1 MAQPINRYKA
11 DLRDCHFVLFEQLG
25 LGDLLGKE
33 PYQDWGEEEVKL
45 TIAEV
50 YRFATEVLGPLNTV
64 GDDGCTLEDGQV
76 KTPAGFKEAWQKLYE
91 AGFKSLLVDPEFGGQ
106 GGPRGLSAIANEI
119 TSGANT
125 AFDMYPGLTIGAAEL
140 IESFGTPD
148 QRERYCHNMYGG
160 VWSGTMCLTESEAG
174 SDVGAAK
181 TFAKKNAD
189 GTYNI
194 TGTKVFISGGDQ
206 DITENIVHM
215 VLARTENALPGTKGL
230 SLFIVPKYRVNADG
244 SAGERNDVK
253 VAGIEH
259 KMGINGSSTAQL
271 VFGDDDAC
279 VGELCGT
286 EEMRGMRQM
295 FQMMNYARIGVAL
308 QGLGIAA
315 TAYLNALEYARDRKQ
330 GPNVKAFRD
339 PDAPRVAIIEHP
351 DVRRMLLDMKARVE
365 GIRAMI
371 AKCAVHMDR
380 KYALEGKDD
389 EAAAREMGQVE
400 LLTPL
405 CKAYASDQ
413 AFRICETAIQVHG
426 GVGYTRDFP
435 VEQYCRDAKIF
446 SIYEGT
452 NHIQALD
459 LVARKLPAAGS
470 AHMQAFLGDIA
481 AFVERNKS
489 DAVLGPSVALLSKAH
504 EAVAGSAM
512 QFLGWFQG
520 GEMERVPLAA
530 NRFLKMMSELTVG
543 WLLLDQAAISL
554 AKLDKLDAS
563 DPDRAFYEGKRHAAV
578 YFAHNVLPDV
588 PAAAQM
594 LASGDKSALDIP
606 DAAFATV

>member
-11 DLRDCHFVLFEQLG
+11 SLRDIDFVLFEQLG
-25 LGDLLGKE
+25 LGELLGKE
-33 PYQDWGEEEVKL
+33 PYADWGEEEVRL
-45 TIAEV
+45 TLAEV
-50 YRFATEVLGPLNTV
+50 YRFATEVLGPLNTT
-64 GDDGCTLEDGQV
+64 GDDGCVLEGGQV
-76 KTPAGFKEAWQKLYE
+76 KTPAGFKEAWGQLYE

-106 GGPRGLSAIANEI
+106 GAPRALSAMANEL
-119 TSGANT
+119 TSGANV

-140 IESFGTPD
+140 IESFGTPA
-148 QRERYCHNMYGG
+148 QRERYCHAMYGG
-160 VWSGTMCLTESEAG
+160 RWSGTMCLTEPEAG

-181 TFAKKNAD
+181 TTARKNAD
-189 GTYNI
+189 GTY
-194 TGTKVFISGGDQ
+194 TLKGTKVFISGGDQ

-215 VLARTENALPGTKGL
+215 VLARTEGAPPGTKGL
-230 SLFIVPKYRVNADG
+230 SLFIVPKYRVNPDG
-244 SAGERNDVK
+244 SAGAPNDVK

-259 KMGINGSSTAQL
+259 KMGINGSATAQL

-295 FQMMNYARIGVAL
+295 FQMMNYARIGVAI

-315 TAYLNALEYARDRKQ
+315 TAYLNALEYARERKQ
-330 GPNVKAFRD
+330 GASMKAFRD
-339 PDAPRVAIIEHP
+339 PDAARVAIIEHP

-371 AKCAVHMDR
+371 AKCSVHMDR
-380 KYALEGKDD
+380 KVALDGKDD
-389 EAAAREMGQVE
+389 AAAARELGQVE

-413 AFRICETAIQVHG
+413 AFRVCETAIQVHG

-459 LVARKLPAAGS
+459 LVARKLPAAGG
-470 AHMQAFLGDIA
+470 AHMQAFLGEVA
-481 AFVERNKS
+481 AFIEQHR
-489 DAVLGPSVALLSKAH
+489 AHPALGPSVAMLSNAH

-512 QFLGWFQG
+512 LFLGWAQG
-520 GEMERVPLAA
+520 GELERVPLAA
-530 NRFLKMMSELTVG
+530 NTFLEMMSELTIG
-543 WLLLDQAAISL
+543 WLLIDQAVIAEKKR
-554 AKLDKLDAS
+554 AGLDPS
-563 DPDRAFYEGKRHAAV
+563 DPDHAFYEGKRHAAV
-578 YFAHNVLPDV
+578 YFAHNVLPRV
-588 PAAAQM
+588 AAGAQM
-594 LASGDKSALDIP
+594 LKSGDRSALDIP
-606 DAAFATV
+606 DAAFASL